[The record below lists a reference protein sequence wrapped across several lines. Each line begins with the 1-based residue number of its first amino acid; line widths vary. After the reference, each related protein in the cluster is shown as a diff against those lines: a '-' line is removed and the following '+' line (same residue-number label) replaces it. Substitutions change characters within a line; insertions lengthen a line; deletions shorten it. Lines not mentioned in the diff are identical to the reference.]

1 MSQQQRETVD
11 SLLEQLES
19 VGSQQQPRPL
29 DNPLLYGN
37 YNVAYT
43 STSRAQ
49 SERGQRERCALDMR
63 KCLCS
68 LHVAACSLHVA
79 ACWGPAGKLA

>member
-1 MSQQQRETVD
+1 MSQQQKEAVD
-11 SLLEQLES
+11 ATLEQLEA

-29 DNPLLYGN
+29 DNPSLYGN

-49 SERGQRERCALDMR
+49 SERGQREQTPQQCVGWSRFGDMYGS
-63 KCLCS
+63 CS
-68 LHVAACSLHVA
+68 VR
-79 ACWGPAGKLA
+79 

>member
-1 MSQQQRETVD
+1 MSQQQKEVVD
-11 SLLEQLES
+11 ATLEQLEA

-29 DNPLLYGN
+29 DNPSLYGN

-49 SERGQRERCALDMR
+49 SEQGQRE
-63 KCLCS
+63 
-68 LHVAACSLHVA
+68 
-79 ACWGPAGKLA
+79 

>member
-1 MSQQQRETVD
+1 MNKAHTTSQTSSLVVHADGGINMSQQQREQVD

-29 DNPLLYGN
+29 DNSLLYGN

-49 SERGQRERCALDMR
+49 SERGQRESIPT
-63 KCLCS
+63 KSLCS
-68 LHVAACSLHVA
+68 C
-79 ACWGPAGKLA
+79 C

>member
-1 MSQQQRETVD
+1 MPWCCRASADGGISMSQQQKEAVD
-11 SLLEQLES
+11 ATLEQLEAD
-19 VGSQQQPRPL
+19 GSQQQPRPL

-49 SERGQRERCALDMR
+49 SERGQRE
-63 KCLCS
+63 
-68 LHVAACSLHVA
+68 
-79 ACWGPAGKLA
+79 